1 MNHLKKLEP
10 QLRVELSTLVNMLKT
25 LADIVTDVD
34 FIKQSLAINN
44 VIAVLSADN

>member
-10 QLRVELSTLVNMLKT
+10 QLRLEHATLINMLKS

-34 FIKQSLAINN
+34 FVKQSLAINN